1 MSRPLNVAYVILDF
15 ILMKTQLQIMI
26 RVLVLLLMP
35 LEKME
40 LNVLEV
46 YLQQVWVFVVIVTLE
61 ADIIWQKE
69 DAVSRDTIG
78 TMMLAFVNQWTSQQM
93 NFTVH
98 NT

>member
-61 ADIIWQKE
+61 ADII
-69 DAVSRDTIG
+69 
-78 TMMLAFVNQWTSQQM
+78 
-93 NFTVH
+93 
-98 NT
+98 